1 MSNEKR
7 PAWIHDIVTSVPPY
21 EYDQNGF
28 VREFMKEHVPG
39 DRMTRAILHKIYSA
53 SGIGTR
59 HSVIPDF
66 TPDAES
72 GFFFDQDSNAV
83 RSPGTGVRNDLYK
96 QWASALYVDV
106 AKKLMS
112 NTGTTAS
119 EVTHVIT
126 VSCTGFYAPGPD
138 FDIVRQCGLSD
149 STRRYHIGFMG
160 CYAAFP
166 AMKLAQ
172 TICQAE
178 PDAVILVVTT
188 ELCTLHL
195 NFSADTD
202 AMLSASVFADGA
214 AGVLISTKTP
224 TGPALRLEQFQT
236 RLTPQGETDMAWTI
250 GDHGF
255 DMVLSSYVPEI
266 LQANLHTILDP
277 IPTDITHWAIHPGG
291 RAILDKVQQG
301 LSLPEGA
308 LNPSRK
314 VLFENGN
321 MSSATILFVLK
332 EMMSGKPGKLFAM
345 AFGPGLTVE
354 TALMEKVG

>member
-1 MSNEKR
+1 MKTY
-7 PAWIHDIVTSVPPY
+7 IHDIVTAVPPFAY
-21 EYDQNGF
+21 NQNGF

-66 TPDAES
+66 SPEES
-72 GFFFDQDSNAV
+72 SGIYFDKTANGV
-83 RSPGTGVRNDLYK
+83 LSPGTGARNDLYK
-96 QWASALYVDV
+96 TWASSLFVKV
-106 AKKLMS
+106 ASELLS
-112 NTGTTAS
+112 NTGTAP
-119 EVTHVIT
+119 EDITHVIT

-138 FDIVRQCGLSD
+138 YDIVRQCGLRD

-166 AMKLAQ
+166 ALKLAQ

-195 NFSADTD
+195 NFSGEPD

-214 AGVLISTKTP
+214 AGALVSAKP
-224 TGPALRLEQFQT
+224 PNGRALRLDGFQS
-236 RLTPQGETDMAWTI
+236 RLIPQGEKDMAWTI

-255 DMVLSSYVPEI
+255 DMVLSSYVPDI
-266 LQANLHTILDP
+266 LQANLEDILTP
-277 IPTDITHWAIHPGG
+277 APENIRHWAIHPGG
-291 RAILDKVQQG
+291 RAILDKVEKG
-301 LSLPEGA
+301 LALPADA
-308 LNPSRK
+308 LDASRK
-314 VLFENGN
+314 VLHENGN

-332 EMMSGKPGKLFAM
+332 EFMHREPGRLFGM

-354 TALMEKVG
+354 TAFMECV